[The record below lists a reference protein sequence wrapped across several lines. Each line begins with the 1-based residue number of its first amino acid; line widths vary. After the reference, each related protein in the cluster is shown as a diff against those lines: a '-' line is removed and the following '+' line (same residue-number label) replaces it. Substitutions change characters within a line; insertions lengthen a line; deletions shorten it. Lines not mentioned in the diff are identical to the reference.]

1 MPPSFSR
8 HPIGEMSGCWKYPLP
23 PPLFS
28 RVGIFVLEGVRQSNA
43 SDAVL
48 EGVRQSNASDAVLEI
63 VPMLLFGEFEVL
75 GERFFHRP
83 GKQRV
88 PVLIPFACANDNLVT
103 RKIDIFNP
111 QLQTLH

>member
-48 EGVRQSNASDAVLEI
+48 EI
-63 VPMLLFGEFEVL
+63 VPMLLFREFEVL
-75 GERFFHRP
+75 GERFFHCP

-103 RKIDIFNP
+103 RKIDFFNLSSKHSISRRP
-111 QLQTLH
+111 AP

>member
-28 RVGIFVLEGVRQSNA
+28 RVGIF
-43 SDAVL
+43 VL

-88 PVLIPFACANDNLVT
+88 PVLIPFACEIGRASCRERVWCCVV
-103 RKIDIFNP
+103 
-111 QLQTLH
+111 